1 MSALPDPSRHEEV
14 LVSPM
19 YLAGSNGTGDAG
31 FAPVA
36 HWPHHYLD
44 DGPCQLLVTSPDQR
58 IRVGWFGDDFELWRI
73 TAAEEAVTTPRWT
86 ATFNHVTPAE
96 IVAGLTTA
104 LAQDYAAS
112 DPYENNGRFLAKP
125 SVYWTDTVQPLLD
138 AGWHHKVTYG
148 VVEITAPDGLA
159 GVEIDTLRG
168 GRDAE
173 AVMLWAGPRGWGARA
188 EAVFTART
196 PSHLIAA
203 TATVMASSAP
213 VVRERHMIRRE
224 MEPLVTLTP
233 VGPAPAPR
241 VPRAPTPLDVR
252 RTAVT
257 EAVRR
262 ASRAPRTAADLRVM
276 AAQSRTTSSA
286 QKRSSTLA
294 PAAAAAA
301 RPPAASSA
309 PRHSR

>member
-1 MSALPDPSRHEEV
+1 MPTLPDPSRYEEV

-58 IRVGWFGDDFELWRI
+58 IRIGWFGDDFELWKI
-73 TAAEEAVTTPRWT
+73 TAAQEAVAPPRWT

-112 DPYENNGRFLAKP
+112 DPYENDGRFLANP
-125 SVYWTDTVQPLLD
+125 SVHWADAVQPLLD
-138 AGWHHKVTYG
+138 AGWQRRLTYG
-148 VVEITAPDGLA
+148 LIEITAPDRLA

-168 GRDAE
+168 GPDSE
-173 AVMLWAGPRGWGARA
+173 AVTLWAGPRGWGTRA
-188 EAVFTART
+188 EAVFTSRT

-203 TATVMASSAP
+203 TAAVMASSAP
-213 VVRERHMIRRE
+213 VARERHMIHRDVE
-224 MEPLVTLTP
+224 HLVTLTP
-233 VGPAPAPR
+233 TTPAAAPPGPR
-241 VPRAPTPLDVR
+241 SPTPLDVR

-262 ASRAPRTAADLRVM
+262 AARAPRTAADLRVM

-286 QKRSSTLA
+286 RKRSPSLA
-294 PAAAAAA
+294 PTATA
-301 RPPAASSA
+301 RAPVPSSA
-309 PRHSR
+309 RRHSR

>member
-14 LVSPM
+14 LVSPIN
-19 YLAGSNGTGDAG
+19 LAGSNGTGDAG

-44 DGPCQLLVTSPDQR
+44 DGPCHLLVTSPDQR
-58 IRVGWFGDDFELWRI
+58 IRIGWFGDDFELWRI
-73 TAAEEAVTTPRWT
+73 TAAEEAVAVPRWT

-104 LAQDYAAS
+104 LAHDYVES
-112 DPYENNGRFLAKP
+112 DPYVNNGRFLAKP
-125 SVYWTDTVQPLLD
+125 SVYWADAVQPLLD
-138 AGWHHKVTYG
+138 ADWRREPAKYG
-148 VVEITAPDGLA
+148 TVEITAPDGLA

-173 AVMLWAGPRGWGARA
+173 AVMLWAGPRGWGTRA

-203 TATVMASSAP
+203 TAAVMTSSAP
-213 VVRERHMIRRE
+213 VVRERHMVHRE

-233 VGPAPAPR
+233 VGPVADPR
-241 VPRAPTPLDVR
+241 GSRSPTPLDVR

-262 ASRAPRTAADLRVM
+262 AAHAPQTAADLSVM

-286 QKRSSTLA
+286 PKRSSNLA
-294 PAAAAAA
+294 PTGAA
-301 RPPAASSA
+301 RPPAASAA